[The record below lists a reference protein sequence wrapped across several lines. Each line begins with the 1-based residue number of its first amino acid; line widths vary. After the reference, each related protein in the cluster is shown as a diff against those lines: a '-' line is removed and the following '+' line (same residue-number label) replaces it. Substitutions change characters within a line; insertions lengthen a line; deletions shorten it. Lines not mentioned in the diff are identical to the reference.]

1 MTVNEWLNE
10 NELSIDIWKNKYRC
24 GNETLDEWFKR
35 VSSGNPVIERLIKD
49 KKFIFGG
56 RTLSNIN
63 TKKSGSYSNCYS
75 HGYVPDSLEGIMEV
89 ANNIALTF
97 KAQGGQGISLSKV
110 RPKGALIKGQFESDG
125 IIPFMEIFNTVTSSI
140 SQGGSRKGA
149 LMMSIDIWHPEASQ
163 FITIKSDLNKINK
176 ANLSLEI
183 DDEFMDAIEKGI
195 TELHRT
201 FDYESGSFEYTVNPV
216 KLFDLIC
223 QQAWDYAEPGIIYT
237 NRFRNYNLME
247 YVDDYQIETSN
258 PCVIGETLILTNKGY
273 VEIKNCV
280 DIETNIWNGYSWSK
294 VIPKVTG
301 HNKQTYKVTFSNG
314 SEIICTENHKFV
326 LKDKSR
332 KELKNLKVGDKLIKW
347 EFPVINMDKEL
358 PDKLAY
364 TMGFYSGDGYLK
376 RENEPYLYLYGQKEK
391 LIDKFV
397 DGTIREDTAC
407 DQHRL
412 CFIIQKYKNYFD
424 KEYVISCEYSIK
436 DRLSWLAGLVDSDGS
451 RNSEDGSISI
461 TSVKKEFLKKVQL
474 LLNTLGVHSTLAL
487 SKNAAKKLFSDHKGG
502 KIECDCKNLYRL
514 TISAYN
520 VKLLRGLGFETYRVN
535 TIVNPNRNAS
545 RFITIVSIEPCDI
558 VENVYCLTEPKN
570 HTFIANGCLT
580 GNCGEQPL
588 PKHSACNLSSINLS
602 EYVNDPFTKNAYFN
616 YAELKEDIP
625 HIVKAM
631 DDVLEKNLKN
641 HALKQQKEMSEKWR
655 NIGIGVMGLGDCL
668 IKLGYKYGSSEAIG
682 FCKNLMKHLFRESI
696 FASIAL
702 AQERGSFPMYSN
714 KIWDSNIIKNAFDK
728 EEIEQLK
735 ELDCLRNCSL
745 LSIAPT
751 GSIGTML
758 NVSTGCEP
766 FFMLS
771 YTRKTESLNGKE
783 SYYEVEVPI
792 VQEYKSI
799 TGDVKLP
806 DYFVTSNNIGWK
818 ERVDM
823 QSALQEFC
831 DTAIS
836 STVNLPESTTVE
848 DVKNLYMYAWHKGLK
863 GITIFRNNCKRL
875 GILTE
880 EKPKEESIQLETAHT
895 LPRGFVV
902 KAGDDCIGLKRT
914 LTTGCGTLHCTAYF
928 DPQTGKLL
936 ETYLSK
942 GSKGGCQNFMVGLS
956 RMISLAARGGLPLEA
971 ILDQLKSC
979 GTCPSY
985 AVRSATKK
993 DTSLGSCCPIAVGNA
1008 LKDMYN
1014 EMQERIKNC
1023 VPDHNECV
1031 QLIDEHSE
1039 NLEECPECHH
1049 KTLIHTG
1056 GCIQC
1061 PDCGWSRCN

>member
-10 NELSIDIWKNKYRC
+10 NELSIDIWKNKYRYKD
-24 GNETLDEWFKR
+24 ESLDEWFKR

-75 HGYVPDSLEGIMEV
+75 HGYVPDSLEGIMQV

-97 KAQGGQGISLSKV
+97 KAQGGQGVSLSKI

-149 LMMSIDIWHPEASQ
+149 LMMSIDIWHPETAK

-183 DDEFMDAIEKGI
+183 DDEFMVAVEKKV

-201 FDYESGSFEYTVNPV
+201 FNYEGGSFEYTVNPV
-216 KLFDLIC
+216 ELFNLIC
-223 QQAWDYAEPGIIYT
+223 QQAWDYAEPGILYT

-247 YVDDYQIETSN
+247 YIDDYQIETSN
-258 PCVIGETLILTNKGY
+258 P
-273 VEIKNCV
+273 
-280 DIETNIWNGYSWSK
+280 
-294 VIPKVTG
+294 
-301 HNKQTYKVTFSNG
+301 
-314 SEIICTENHKFV
+314 
-326 LKDKSR
+326 
-332 KELKNLKVGDKLIKW
+332 
-347 EFPVINMDKEL
+347 
-358 PDKLAY
+358 
-364 TMGFYSGDGYLK
+364 
-376 RENEPYLYLYGQKEK
+376 
-391 LIDKFV
+391 
-397 DGTIREDTAC
+397 
-407 DQHRL
+407 
-412 CFIIQKYKNYFD
+412 
-424 KEYVISCEYSIK
+424 
-436 DRLSWLAGLVDSDGS
+436 
-451 RNSEDGSISI
+451 
-461 TSVKKEFLKKVQL
+461 
-474 LLNTLGVHSTLAL
+474 
-487 SKNAAKKLFSDHKGG
+487 
-502 KIECDCKNLYRL
+502 
-514 TISAYN
+514 
-520 VKLLRGLGFETYRVN
+520 
-535 TIVNPNRNAS
+535 
-545 RFITIVSIEPCDI
+545 
-558 VENVYCLTEPKN
+558 
-570 HTFIANGCLT
+570 
-580 GNCGEQPL
+580 CGEQPL

-602 EYVNDPFTKNAYFN
+602 EYVGNPFTKNAYFD

-625 HIVKAM
+625 QIVKAM

-641 HALKQQKEMSEKWR
+641 HALKEQKDMAEKWR
-655 NIGIGVMGLGDCL
+655 NVGIGIMGLGDCL
-668 IKLGYKYGSSEAIG
+668 IKLGYKYGSPEAVG
-682 FCKNLMKHLFRESI
+682 FCRNLMKHLFRESVC
-696 FASIAL
+696 ASVAL
-702 AQERGSFPMYSN
+702 ALERGSFPKYSS
-714 KIWDSNIIKNAFDK
+714 KVWDSTIIKNAFNN

-792 VQEYKSI
+792 VQEYKSV

-806 DYFVTSNNIGWK
+806 DYFITSNDIGWK

-836 STVNLPESTTVE
+836 STVNLPESSTVE
-848 DVKNLYMYAWHKGLK
+848 DVKNLYLYAWHKGLK

-880 EKPKEESIQLETAHT
+880 KPKEESIQLEAEHNE
-895 LPRGFVV
+895 LKRGEIV

-928 DPQTGKLL
+928 HPQTGELL

-1014 EMQERIKNC
+1014 EMQERLKNC
-1023 VPDHNECV
+1023 VPDSKEKRNV
-1031 QLIDEHSE
+1031 KLTNFKSQDISE
-1039 NLEECPECHH
+1039 LEECPECHH
-1049 KTLIHTG
+1049 KTLIHSG
-1056 GCIQC
+1056 GCVQC
-1061 PDCGWSRCN
+1061 IDCGWSKCN